1 MWVLVSV
8 SCVYFMFTTLLLGFN
23 AYFRRN
29 NFPLAAS
36 TTPTWTVHD
45 SLGDVVPMLG
55 AVCGLYDVL
64 YKYYPAGFVKFGQL
78 GALQS
83 VRWS

>member
-45 SLGDVVPMLG
+45 FLGNVVPM
-55 AVCGLYDVL
+55 
-64 YKYYPAGFVKFGQL
+64 
-78 GALQS
+78 
-83 VRWS
+83 

>member
-23 AYFRRN
+23 AYLRRN

-36 TTPTWTVHD
+36 TTPTRTVHD
-45 SLGDVVPMLG
+45 FLGNVVPM
-55 AVCGLYDVL
+55 
-64 YKYYPAGFVKFGQL
+64 
-78 GALQS
+78 
-83 VRWS
+83 